1 MASAKSGKMLSAE
14 ERRRQRELE
23 EARKAGLAPAELDEE
38 GKEIN
43 PHIPSFMADAP
54 WYLNSSAPSLKH
66 QKNWKDQ
73 VTDEMRWYDRGAKV
87 FQAHKYRKGACEN
100 CGSISH
106 KTKDCMERPRTK
118 GAKLTNKNIA
128 ADDKIEDLQLKTF
141 DAKRDR
147 WNGYNGDEWVK
158 QAERFEKV
166 EAVRAEIRR
175 KELLEKKLAGEVE
188 EEEAEQELGKEESK
202 IDETEDAGFAKVEK
216 RVRTAGGGSTGS
228 VRNLRIRE
236 DTAKYLLNLDTN
248 SAYYDPKSRSMRED
262 PQPDKDPSQKTFYGD
277 NFVRQ
282 SGEVGGFTDLNAF
295 AITTHE
301 RGHDVHMQA
310 MPSQAELSFQ
320 QFKQRKKALEG
331 AGKEGILAKYGNA
344 AAAASDDVKAL
355 QATEAYAEYDAS
367 SRLLRGQEVK
377 AKSRYEEDQ
386 YINNHTSVWGSW
398 WHDGQWGYACCHS
411 TVKQSYCVGAAG
423 AEAAAEAAEQLAENM
438 EKKAAEDE
446 ARRRDSKLVGHKP
459 TADVW
464 GEAGEDAL
472 TAQLDREKVM
482 EAIRRQEE
490 REKAGMAAVDDR
502 KRGYNSLAA
511 DDAEVTPEEMEAY
524 RLKKS
529 RGMDDPLSFINKK
542 KEKSKGKGG
551 DGGGEE
557 DGSGDDG
564 QAGGGGGGGT
574 GGYDYV

>member
-1 MASAKSGKMLSAE
+1 MASAGGRKMLSAE

-38 GKEIN
+38 GNEIN
-43 PHIPSFMADAP
+43 PHIPAFMADAP
-54 WYLNSSAPSLKH
+54 WYLNSDQPSLKH
-66 QKNWKDQ
+66 QRKWKED

-100 CGSISH
+100 CGSMSH

-118 GAKLTNKNIA
+118 GARWTNKNIA
-128 ADDKIEDLQLKTF
+128 ADEKVEDFQLRTF

-147 WNGYNGDEWVK
+147 WNGYNPEEWVK

-166 EAVRAEIRR
+166 EQMRAEVRR
-175 KELLEKKLAGEVE
+175 KELLERKLKGEVE
-188 EEEAEQELGKEESK
+188 DEEVEGEMGKEEAK

-236 DTAKYLLNLDTN
+236 DTAKYLLNLDVN

-262 PQPDKDPSQKTFYGD
+262 PNPEKDPSQKTFYGD

-282 SGEVGGFTDLNAF
+282 SGEVAGFKDLNVF

-301 RGHDVHMQA
+301 RGQDVHMQA

-331 AGKEGILAKYGNA
+331 ASKADILAKYGNA
-344 AAAASDDVKAL
+344 AAAPTDDVKAL
-355 QATEAYAEYDAS
+355 QATEAYAEYDAAG
-367 SRLLRGQEVK
+367 RLLRGQEVK
-377 AKSRYEEDQ
+377 AKSRYEEDVL
-386 YINNHTSVWGSW
+386 INNHTAVWGSW
-398 WHDGQWGYACCHS
+398 WQDGQWGYACCHS

-423 AEAAAEAAEQLAENM
+423 AAAAAESAEQLAANM
-438 EKKAAEDE
+438 ANKAAEDE
-446 ARRRDSKLVGHKP
+446 ERRKNSKLIGHKP
-459 TADVW
+459 AADVW
-464 GEAGEDAL
+464 GDLSDEQLGQ
-472 TAQLDREKVM
+472 QLDQQKVL
-482 EAIRRQEE
+482 EALKRQEE
-490 REKAGMAAVDDR
+490 RERNGDAGRDDR
-502 KRGYNSLAA
+502 KRGYNSLGGDAEA
-511 DDAEVTPEEMEAY
+511 AEVTPEEMEAY
-524 RLKKS
+524 RLKKN
-529 RGMDDPLSFINKK
+529 RGLDPLDFINKK
-542 KEKSKGKGG
+542 KKGEAEEG
-551 DGGGEE
+551 DGAANG
-557 DGSGDDG
+557 
-564 QAGGGGGGGT
+564 AGVSGT

>member
-1 MASAKSGKMLSAE
+1 MLSAE

-43 PHIPSFMADAP
+43 PHIPAFMADAP
-54 WYLNSSAPSLKH
+54 WYLNSDQPSLKH
-66 QKNWKDQ
+66 QRKWKED

-100 CGSISH
+100 CGSMSH

-118 GAKLTNKNIA
+118 GARWTNKNIA
-128 ADDKIEDLQLKTF
+128 PDEKVEDFELRTF

-147 WNGYNGDEWVK
+147 WNGYNGEEWVK
-158 QAERFEKV
+158 QAERFERV
-166 EAVRAEIRR
+166 EQMRAEVRR
-175 KELLEKKLAGEVE
+175 KELLERKLKGEVE
-188 EEEAEQELGKEESK
+188 EEEVEGEMGKEEAK

-262 PQPDKDPSQKTFYGD
+262 PNPDKDPSQKTFYGD

-282 SGEVGGFTDLNAF
+282 SGEVAGFKDLNVF

-301 RGHDVHMQA
+301 RGQDVHMQA

-331 AGKEGILAKYGNA
+331 AGKADILAKYGNA
-344 AAAASDDVKAL
+344 AAAPSDDVKAL
-355 QATEAYAEYDAS
+355 QATEAYAEYDAAG
-367 SRLLRGQEVK
+367 RLLRGQEVK
-377 AKSRYEEDQ
+377 AKSRYEEDVLV
-386 YINNHTSVWGSW
+386 NNHTAVWGSW

-423 AEAAAEAAEQLAENM
+423 AAAAEESAEQLAANM
-438 EKKAAEDE
+438 AKKAAEDE
-446 ARRRDSKLVGHKP
+446 ERRKTSKLIGHKP
-459 TADVW
+459 GPDVW
-464 GEAGEDAL
+464 GDLSDEQLGQ
-472 TAQLDREKVM
+472 QLDQQKVL
-482 EAIRRQEE
+482 EALRRQEE
-490 REKAGMAAVDDR
+490 REREGSDRDDR
-502 KRGYNSLAA
+502 KRGYNSLNGDAQA
-511 DDAEVTPEEMEAY
+511 AEVTPEEMEAY

-529 RGMDDPLSFINKK
+529 RGLDPLDFINKK
-542 KEKSKGKGG
+542 KQGEAEEG
-551 DGGGEE
+551 D
-557 DGSGDDG
+557 
-564 QAGGGGGGGT
+564 AAANGGGGGAGT
-574 GGYDYV
+574 SGYDYV